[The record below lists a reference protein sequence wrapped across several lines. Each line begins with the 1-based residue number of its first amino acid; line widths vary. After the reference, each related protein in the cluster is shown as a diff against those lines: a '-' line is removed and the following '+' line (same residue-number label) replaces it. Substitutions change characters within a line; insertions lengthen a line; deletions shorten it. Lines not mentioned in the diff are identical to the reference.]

1 MEKPGIFGGI
11 FQVWQCLDVPK
22 ALCAKSSTSVCV
34 CGVVVVF
41 VCVEGFFSQLIRG
54 LLRQNEGLE
63 QKRDKY
69 QQNSKQAITGSPFL
83 SLSLFP
89 SKRMCSKR
97 ILGSETGSTVCDLR

>member
-1 MEKPGIFGGI
+1 
-11 FQVWQCLDVPK
+11 V
-22 ALCAKSSTSVCV
+22 
-34 CGVVVVF
+34 VVVVF

-54 LLRQNEGLE
+54 LLRQNDGLE
-63 QKRDKY
+63 QKREKY

-97 ILGSETGSTVCDLR
+97 ILGSKTGSTVCDLR